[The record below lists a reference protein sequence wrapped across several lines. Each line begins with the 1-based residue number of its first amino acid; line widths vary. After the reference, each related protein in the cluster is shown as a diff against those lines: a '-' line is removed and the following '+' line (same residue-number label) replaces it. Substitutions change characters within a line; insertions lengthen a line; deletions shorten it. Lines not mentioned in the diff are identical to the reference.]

1 MATENPEVSGQ
12 PGEAELPNP
21 TFSDT
26 DASPTSADAD
36 AIVSKLL
43 PQLEQIID
51 RKVQST
57 KDKRFSELEK
67 ALGGRGKML
76 AELEELG
83 TDVSKEVRTELRL
96 RELEEQR
103 SGQSP
108 QPAQVRDDGSST
120 QKAAVTEAIAELRK
134 YELSE
139 NDPGFIE
146 LLRGNYKSRAEFD
159 LRVKGHIIGKLAPPK
174 AANVADV
181 TQSPATA
188 RATDKSTEALTS
200 EYKQKVLASR
210 GKPAEIRALKDEYVK
225 KGVNIHEV
233 DFS

>member
-1 MATENPEVSGQ
+1 M
-12 PGEAELPNP
+12 PNP

-36 AIVSKLL
+36 AIVNKLAEKL
-43 PQLEQIID
+43 MPVLEKTIE

-57 KDKRFSELEK
+57 KDKRFSDIEK
-67 ALGGRGKML
+67 ALGVRSGVL
-76 AELEELG
+76 AELESQGVEIPK
-83 TDVSKEVRTELRL
+83 DVRTELRL

-139 NDPGFIE
+139 NDPGFVE
-146 LLRGNYKSRAEFD
+146 LLRGNYKTRAEFD

-200 EYKQKVLASR
+200 EYKQKVRAAR